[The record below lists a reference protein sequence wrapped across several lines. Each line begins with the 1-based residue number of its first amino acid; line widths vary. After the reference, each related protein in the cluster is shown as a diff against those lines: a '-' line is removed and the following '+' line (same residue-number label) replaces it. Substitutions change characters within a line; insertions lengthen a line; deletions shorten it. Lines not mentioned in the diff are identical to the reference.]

1 MSQIKAKIG
10 KPSYNLASFR
20 NDLHLLWNNAR
31 TYNQEGSW
39 VFNAAEDMQEAFD
52 KMWDDEVPQFLA
64 SQAAGAENSVGETSA
79 GASGSSTPMFKPV
92 GDKTIAPKIRIS
104 MGKKKIEA
112 AMDGDESMDGG
123 EDDDY

>member
-10 KPSYNLASFR
+10 KPSYNLTSFR

-64 SQAAGAENSVGETSA
+64 SQAAGSENSVGETSA
-79 GASGSSTPMFKPV
+79 AASGSSTPMFKPL
-92 GDKTIAPKIRIS
+92 GDKTTAPKIRIS

-123 EDDDY
+123 ENDDY